1 MLVRY
6 LKAQAMVLLCGGLVG
21 PIFLAVYFY
30 SGQDELMKW
39 MFWTGLV
46 VTAIDVLVAL
56 ALAGFGE
63 MRSAEREALEA
74 GGVLGLA
81 EVTGMGETGTR
92 VNEQPLVKLNLHITG
107 PGLAP
112 FDAQDK
118 VLASVSRLPMLTSR
132 KLVVVVDPATNKFH
146 IDWQRSA
153 LVSGMM
159 PVRLTSEQDGRTYDL
174 TGRSGPI
181 MDILQ
186 ILKAN
191 GVALEGMADLR
202 SNPVVRQQVMDVV
215 RRATAAERERAAA
228 PAATAAPVVPQPP
241 APSTAQRLQEIET
254 LRAMGTISEAEYT
267 AKRAQIIAEL

>member
-21 PIFLAVYFY
+21 PIFLAVYFF
-30 SGQDELMKW
+30 SGQDELLKW
-39 MFWTGLV
+39 MFWAGLL
-46 VTAIDVLVAL
+46 VTAVDVLVAL
-56 ALAGFGE
+56 GLAGFGQ
-63 MRSAEREALEA
+63 MRSAELEQLEA
-74 GGVLGLA
+74 GGVLALA
-81 EVTGMGETGTR
+81 EVTGIGETGTR
-92 VNEQPLVKLNLHITG
+92 VNDQPLVKLNLQISG

-112 FDAQDK
+112 FQAQDK
-118 VLASVSRLPMLTSR
+118 VLASVSRLPMITAR
-132 KLVVVVDPATNKFH
+132 KLVALVDPATNKFH

-181 MDILQ
+181 MAILQ

-191 GVALEGMADLR
+191 GVTLEGMADLR
-202 SNPVVRQQVMDVV
+202 SNPAVRQQVMDVV
-215 RRATAAERERAAA
+215 RRATAAEREPAAA
-228 PAATAAPVVPQPP
+228 PAAAAPVVPPAP

>member
-21 PIFLAVYFY
+21 PIFLAVYFF
-30 SGQDELMKW
+30 SGQDELLKW
-39 MFWTGLV
+39 MFWTGLL
-46 VTAIDVLVAL
+46 VTGIDVLVAL
-56 ALAGFGE
+56 ALANFGAKQ
-63 MRSAEREALEA
+63 SAELQALEA

-92 VNEQPLVKLNLHITG
+92 INEQPLVRLNLHISG

-118 VLASVSRLPMLTSR
+118 VLASVSRLPMLTGR
-132 KLVVVVDPATNKFH
+132 KLVVLVDPATNKFH

-174 TGRSGPI
+174 TGRAGPI

-191 GVALEGMADLR
+191 GVPLDGMADLR
-202 SNPVVRQQVMDVV
+202 SNPAVRQQVMDVV
-215 RRATAAERERAAA
+215 RRATAAEREPAAA
-228 PAATAAPVVPQPP
+228 PAAAAAPPVVPQPTAP
-241 APSTAQRLQEIET
+241 AAQRLQEIET